1 MEAQVGIEALIMSYL
16 DTSSGQIVAKVP
28 ETERANF
35 IKRTY
40 LHLGGAIL
48 AFAVLESLLIQSGV
62 AADFVALLSGS
73 KWYWL
78 IVLAVFMGV
87 SMLADHWAH
96 SSISRE
102 KQYLGLGLYTVAEAI
117 IFMPLI
123 YMAQARADDVLLH
136 ATVITVAL
144 VAGLT
149 FTAFSTK
156 INFSFMGRFLMIGG
170 FIAMGIIVAAMIFGF
185 SLGLW
190 FSGAMILFAA
200 ASVLYSTSNII
211 HEYHTE
217 QYVAASLSLFSSVG
231 LLFWYVLQF
240 MMAFGDD

>member
-1 MEAQVGIEALIMSYL
+1 MSYL
-16 DTSSGQIVAKVP
+16 DTGSGQIVANAA
-28 ETERANF
+28 ESERAAF

-40 LHLGGAIL
+40 LHLGGAI
-48 AFAVLESLLIQSGV
+48 AVFAIIEALLIKSGV
-62 AADFVALLSGS
+62 AASFMAMLSGS
-73 KWYWL
+73 KWSWL
-78 IVLAVFMGV
+78 IVLAAFMGI
-87 SMLADHWAH
+87 SMLANSWAH
-96 SSISRE
+96 NGLSRE
-102 KQYLGLGLYTVAEAI
+102 KQYMGLGLYTIAEAV

-123 YMAQARADDVLLH
+123 YMALARADDVLLH
-136 ATVITVAL
+136 ASVITVAL

-170 FIAMGIIVAAMIFGF
+170 FVAMGVIVAAIIFGF

-211 HEYHTE
+211 HEYHTD
-217 QYVAASLSLFSSVG
+217 QHVAASLSLFASVG

>member
-1 MEAQVGIEALIMSYL
+1 MSYL
-16 DTSSGQIVAKVP
+16 DTGSGQIVANAA
-28 ETERANF
+28 ENERAAF

-40 LHLGGAIL
+40 LHLGGAI
-48 AFAVLESLLIQSGV
+48 ATFAVLETLLIQSGV
-62 AADFVALLSGS
+62 AQNFLGLLSGS
-73 KWYWL
+73 KWSWL
-78 IVLAVFMGV
+78 IVLAAFMGI
-87 SMLADHWAH
+87 SMLANSWAH
-96 SSISRE
+96 NGMSRE
-102 KQYLGLGLYTVAEAI
+102 KQYMGLGLYTIAEAI
-117 IFMPLI
+117 IFMPI
-123 YMAQARADDVLLH
+123 IFMAQLKAPDILQNAAIV
-136 ATVITVAL
+136 TIAL

-170 FIAMGIIVAAMIFGF
+170 FIAMGTIVASIIFGF

-200 ASVLYSTSNII
+200 GSVLYSTSNVL
-211 HEYHTE
+211 HEYHTD
-217 QYVAASLSLFSSVG
+217 QHVAASLSLFASVG

>member
-1 MEAQVGIEALIMSYL
+1 MSQL
-16 DTSSGQIVAKVP
+16 DMSTGRIVANAS

-40 LHLGGAIL
+40 VHLAGAIA
-48 AFAVLESLLIQSGV
+48 AFALIETILIQSGV
-62 AADFVALLSGS
+62 ANSFMGMLAGS
-73 KWYWL
+73 KWSWL
-78 IVLAVFMGV
+78 IVLGAFMLV
-87 SMLADHWAH
+87 STVANNWAH
-96 SSISRE
+96 SGISRE
-102 KQYLGLGLYTVAEAI
+102 KQYMGLGLFVVAEAI

-123 YMAQARADDVLLH
+123 YMALMRDSSGTLLQN
-136 ATVITVAL
+136 AAIVTGAL

-170 FIAMGIIVAAMIFGF
+170 FIAMGLIVASILFGF
-185 SLGLW
+185 NLGLW

-211 HEYHTE
+211 HEYNTE
-217 QYVAASLSLFSSVG
+217 QHVAASLALFSSVG
-231 LLFWYVLQF
+231 LLFWYILQF
-240 MMAFGDD
+240 MMSLAGDD

>member
-1 MEAQVGIEALIMSYL
+1 MSFL
-16 DTSSGQIVAKVP
+16 DAGTGQIVANAA
-28 ETERANF
+28 ESERAAF

-40 LHLGGAIL
+40 LHLGGAI
-48 AFAVLESLLIQSGV
+48 AVYAVVVMLFLQSGI
-62 AADFVALLSGS
+62 ANAFMGFLGGSPWMWLLVMGA
-73 KWYWL
+73 Y
-78 IVLAVFMGV
+78 MGV
-87 SMLADHWAH
+87 SMLADNWAH
-96 SSISRE
+96 SGVSRE
-102 KQYLGLGLYTVAEAI
+102 RQYMGLGLYIVAFAFI
-117 IFMPLI
+117 STLPIT
-123 YMAQARADDVLLH
+123 RALAMDPKILMH
-136 ATVITVAL
+136 AAFITAAL
-144 VAGLT
+144 VGGLT

-170 FIAMGIIVAAMIFGF
+170 FVAMGVIVAAIMFGF

-217 QYVAASLSLFSSVG
+217 QHVAASLSLFSSVG

-240 MMAFGDD
+240 LMALTGND

>member
-1 MEAQVGIEALIMSYL
+1 MSYL
-16 DTSSGQIVAKVP
+16 DAGSGQIVANAA
-28 ETERANF
+28 ETERAVF
-35 IKRTY
+35 IKLTY
-40 LHLGGAIL
+40 LHLAGAIA
-48 AFAVLESLLIQSGV
+48 AFAIIETLLIKSGV
-62 AADFVALLSGS
+62 AASFMSILSGS
-73 KWYWL
+73 KWSWL
-78 IVLAVFMGV
+78 IVLAIFMGV
-87 SMLADHWAH
+87 SMLANSWAH
-96 SSISRE
+96 NGMSRE
-102 KQYLGLGLYTVAEAI
+102 KQYMGLGLYTIAEAV

-136 ATVITVAL
+136 ASVITIAL

-170 FIAMGIIVAAMIFGF
+170 FVAMGMIVAAIIFGF

-211 HEYHTE
+211 HEYHTD
-217 QYVAASLSLFSSVG
+217 QHVAASLSLFASVG

>member
-1 MEAQVGIEALIMSYL
+1 MSHL
-16 DTSSGQIVAKVP
+16 DIGTGQIVANAP

-40 LHLGGAIL
+40 VHLAGAIA
-48 AFAVLESLLIQSGV
+48 AFAVVETLLLQSGV
-62 AADFVALLSGS
+62 ANSFVAMLAGS
-73 KWYWL
+73 KWSWL
-78 IVLAVFMGV
+78 IVLGAFMLV
-87 SMLADHWAH
+87 STVANNWAH
-96 SSISRE
+96 SGMSRE
-102 KQYLGLGLYTVAEAI
+102 KQYMGLGLFVIAEAV

-123 YMAQARADDVLLH
+123 YMALMRDPSGTLLQN
-136 ATVITVAL
+136 AAIVTAAL

-170 FIAMGIIVAAMIFGF
+170 FVAMGMIIASLLFGF

-190 FSGAMILFAA
+190 FSGAMIIFAA

-217 QYVAASLSLFSSVG
+217 QHVAAALSLFSSVG
-231 LLFWYVLQF
+231 LLFWYILQF
-240 MMAFGDD
+240 MMSLGDD

>member
-1 MEAQVGIEALIMSYL
+1 MSQL
-16 DTSSGQIVAKVP
+16 DIGSGQIVANAT
-28 ETERANF
+28 ENERANF

-40 LHLGGAIL
+40 VHLAGAIGV
-48 AFAVLESLLIQSGV
+48 FAILETILIQSGV
-62 AADFVALLSGS
+62 ANSFMAMLSGS
-73 KWYWL
+73 KWSWL
-78 IVLAVFMGV
+78 IVLGVFMLV
-87 SMLADHWAH
+87 STVANNWAH
-96 SSISRE
+96 SNISRE
-102 KQYLGLGLYTVAEAI
+102 KQYMGLGLFIVAEAI

-123 YMAQARADDVLLH
+123 YMALMRDSSGTLLQN
-136 ATVITVAL
+136 AAVVTGAL

-170 FIAMGIIVAAMIFGF
+170 FIAMGLILASILFGF
-185 SLGLW
+185 NLGLW

-217 QYVAASLSLFSSVG
+217 QHVAASLSLFSSVG
-231 LLFWYVLQF
+231 LLFWYILQF
-240 MMAFGDD
+240 MMSMGDD

>member
-1 MEAQVGIEALIMSYL
+1 MSYM
-16 DTSSGQIVAKVP
+16 DVGSGQVVANAA
-28 ETERANF
+28 ESERAAF

-40 LHLGGAIL
+40 LHLGGAI
-48 AFAVLESLLIQSGV
+48 AVFAVLETLLIQSGV
-62 AADFVALLSGS
+62 AQSFMSILSGS
-73 KWYWL
+73 KWSWL
-78 IVLAVFMGV
+78 IVLAAFMGI
-87 SMLADHWAH
+87 SMLANSWAH
-96 SSISRE
+96 NGMSRE
-102 KQYLGLGLYTVAEAI
+102 KQYMGLGLYTIAEAV

-123 YMAQARADDVLLH
+123 YMAQLKAPDILQNAAVV
-136 ATVITVAL
+136 TIAL

-170 FIAMGIIVAAMIFGF
+170 FIAMGTIVASILFGF

-217 QYVAASLSLFSSVG
+217 QHVAASLSLFASVG

>member
-1 MEAQVGIEALIMSYL
+1 MSQM
-16 DTSSGQIVAKVP
+16 DIGTGRIVANAA
-28 ETERANF
+28 ESERAGF

-40 LHLGGAIL
+40 THLAGAIA
-48 AFAVLESLLIQSGV
+48 AFAIIESLLIKSGV
-62 AADFVALLSGS
+62 ALSFMGMLSGS
-73 KWYWL
+73 KWSWL
-78 IVLAVFMGV
+78 LVLGAFMLV
-87 SMLADHWAH
+87 STVANNWAH
-96 SSISRE
+96 SGISRE
-102 KQYLGLGLYTVAEAI
+102 KQYMGLGLFVVAEAI

-123 YMAQARADDVLLH
+123 YMAVARAPDVLQN
-136 ATVITVAL
+136 AVVVTAAL

-170 FIAMGIIVAAMIFGF
+170 FIAMGLILASILFGF

-200 ASVLYSTSNII
+200 GSVLYSTSNII

-217 QYVAASLSLFSSVG
+217 QHVAASLSLFSSVG
-231 LLFWYVLQF
+231 LLFWYILQF
-240 MMAFGDD
+240 MMSMGGDD

>member
-1 MEAQVGIEALIMSYL
+1 MSYL
-16 DTSSGQIVAKVP
+16 DAGSGKIVANAA

-48 AFAVLESLLIQSGV
+48 AFAILETLLIQSGI
-62 AADFVALLSGS
+62 AANFVAMLSGS
-73 KWYWL
+73 KWSWL

-102 KQYLGLGLYTVAEAI
+102 KQYLGLGLYTVAEAV

-136 ATVITVAL
+136 AAVITVAL

-170 FIAMGIIVAAMIFGF
+170 FIAMGIIVAAMLFGF

-217 QYVAASLSLFSSVG
+217 QHVAASLSLFSSVG

-240 MMAFGDD
+240 LMAFDGD

>member
-1 MEAQVGIEALIMSYL
+1 MSYL
-16 DTSSGQIVAKVP
+16 DAGSGQIVANAA
-28 ETERANF
+28 ESERAAF

-40 LHLGGAIL
+40 LHLGGAI
-48 AFAVLESLLIQSGV
+48 AVFAIIETLLIKSGV
-62 AADFVALLSGS
+62 AVSFMAMLSGS
-73 KWYWL
+73 KWSWL
-78 IVLAVFMGV
+78 IVLAAFMGI
-87 SMLADHWAH
+87 SMLANSWAH
-96 SSISRE
+96 NGLSRE
-102 KQYLGLGLYTVAEAI
+102 KQYMGLALYTLAEAV

-136 ATVITVAL
+136 ASVITVAL

-170 FIAMGIIVAAMIFGF
+170 FVAMGVIVAAMIFGF

-211 HEYHTE
+211 HEYHTD
-217 QYVAASLSLFSSVG
+217 QHVAASLSLFSSVG

-240 MMAFGDD
+240 MMGFGDD